1 MKILFPHCKLIAST
15 EALEFHQGEAAKRRE
30 PVIVPEYPW
39 EGVSTYL
46 YGSVVKTTLYRM
58 WYQANGVYVAY
69 ARSRDGIIWQ
79 KPLDNRFDMA
89 DRPAGLTVA
98 LDGGGGEACAPPGGA
113 VAPQSNIVFELHMP
127 SVIHDPGDRRR
138 PYKLFGYSD
147 QGYCAAFSR
156 NGLHFTPA
164 KKNPV
169 IPLMKYPAPGGRKS
183 WFSDVAPAFKDTRRG
198 KFVSHVKTYQCDSE
212 GRIRRCVGYAESAD
226 FLRWSKPTTIWVP
239 GESEDRLARAKGFRW
254 ADFYGLCAFNYGDG
268 YLGLLWLFYIDYE
281 IPRGTHEGKIEVFL
295 ASSRDGKKW
304 RRFSDQPLIPLSPSG
319 WDRGMITTTGQPLFT
334 KDDVRIYYGGANMSH
349 GAGEADNPYDERV
362 HRFKIGLATLRQDGF
377 VYASS
382 AKGRLTT
389 KPMKS
394 VKGQI
399 KVNADCRGGKILIEV
414 FQRRRKA
421 KSFELAGGD
430 FLNRI
435 LRTAMRGSIVL
446 KIAIENAKLYSVEVA

>member
-1 MKILFPHCKLIAST
+1 
-15 EALEFHQGEAAKRRE
+15 
-30 PVIVPEYPW
+30 
-39 EGVSTYL
+39 
-46 YGSVVKTTLYRM
+46 
-58 WYQANGVYVAY
+58 
-69 ARSRDGIIWQ
+69 
-79 KPLDNRFDMA
+79 
-89 DRPAGLTVA
+89 
-98 LDGGGGEACAPPGGA
+98 
-113 VAPQSNIVFELHMP
+113 
-127 SVIHDPGDRRR
+127 
-138 PYKLFGYSD
+138 
-147 QGYCAAFSR
+147 
-156 NGLHFTPA
+156 
-164 KKNPV
+164 
-169 IPLMKYPAPGGRKS
+169 
-183 WFSDVAPAFKDTRRG
+183 
-198 KFVSHVKTYQCDSE
+198 
-212 GRIRRCVGYAESAD
+212 
-226 FLRWSKPTTIWVP
+226 
-239 GESEDRLARAKGFRW
+239 
-254 ADFYGLCAFNYGDG
+254 
-268 YLGLLWLFYIDYE
+268 
-281 IPRGTHEGKIEVFL
+281 
-295 ASSRDGKKW
+295 
-304 RRFSDQPLIPLSPSG
+304 
-319 WDRGMITTTGQPLFT
+319 MITTTGQPLFT